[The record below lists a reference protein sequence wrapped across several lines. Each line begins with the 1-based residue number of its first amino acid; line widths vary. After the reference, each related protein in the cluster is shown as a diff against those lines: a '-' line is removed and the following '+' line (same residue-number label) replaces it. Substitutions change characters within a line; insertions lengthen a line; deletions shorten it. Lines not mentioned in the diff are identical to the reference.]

1 MKFYILICIFLIS
14 IEATAQGKL
23 VVIYADPSENT
34 TNYSLN
40 NKLYDA
46 IQETDSRLI
55 LFISNGANPLVST
68 SIYDMQSIIDRLSK
82 VKPIEPNY
90 NYDLDS
96 LNRLLNKET
105 SLDGIGIRN
114 KNISDDFHFFFFFDA
129 EKCRKLNQVE
139 KVAEALLLSNR
150 LINKDGLV
158 PSCRIRIY
166 LNNALSETDTLYIR
180 KIREEKMYD
189 VVTY

>member
-1 MKFYILICIFLIS
+1 MKFYLLVFIFLFS
-14 IEATAQGKL
+14 IEVKAQGKL
-23 VVIYADPSENT
+23 VVIYADPSGNT

-55 LFISNGANPLVST
+55 LYISNGMSPLVST
-68 SIYDMQSIIDRLSK
+68 SFYDMQSIIDKLSRVNSK
-82 VKPIEPNY
+82 DPNY

-96 LNRLLNKET
+96 LNRLLDKET
-105 SLDGIGIRN
+105 SLDGIGIRG
-114 KNISDDFHFFFFFDA
+114 KDISDDLLFFFFFNA

-150 LINKDGLV
+150 LINKEGLV
-158 PSCRIRIY
+158 PSCRVRIY
-166 LNNALSETDTLYIR
+166 LSDAETEVDKLYIR
-180 KIREEKMYD
+180 KIREEKGYD
-189 VVTY
+189 VVSY